1 MADGGLDHVAVV
13 VADLAESERA
23 YAKLGFAVL
32 YRERIEEQ
40 GVDIVG
46 MRAGDGAIELLKPLS
61 ADSPLQR
68 FLGEQRSRL
77 HHLAYRVENLEAELA
92 RLKSL
97 GVRLID
103 EKPRR
108 GAHGNRIAFIHPS
121 FSGGTLIELCQ
132 PLNRRSEELKI
143 ADRG

>member
-1 MADGGLDHVAVV
+1 MPQLDHVAVV
-13 VADLAESERA
+13 VADLTESQGVYER
-23 YAKLGFAVL
+23 LGFAVL
-32 YRERIEEQ
+32 YRERIEDQ

-46 MRAGDGAIELLKPLS
+46 MRAGDSVIELLKPLS

-77 HHLAYRVENLEAELA
+77 HHLAYRVADIEAELK
-92 RLKSL
+92 RLADD

-103 EKPRR
+103 RRPRR

-121 FSGGTLIELCQ
+121 YAGGTLIELCQ
-132 PLNRRSEELKI
+132 PARPL
-143 ADRG
+143 D

>member
-1 MADGGLDHVAVV
+1 MPHGELDHIAIV
-13 VADLAESERA
+13 VADLDEGQRIYEA
-23 YAKLGFAVL
+23 LGFGVL

-46 MRAGDGAIELLKPLS
+46 MRAGASAIELLKPLTP
-61 ADSPLQR
+61 DSPLQR

-77 HHLAYRVENLEAELA
+77 HHLAYRVADLEAELS
-92 RLKSL
+92 RLRSA
-97 GVRLID
+97 GVPLID

-121 FSGGTLIELCQ
+121 YSGGTLIELCQ
-132 PLNRRSEELKI
+132 PP
-143 ADRG
+143 AGGV